1 MNRIVIAVLV
11 TFLTGIIGLVI
22 EYDFDIPNVSTCFV
36 VITMEAFLMYEIN
49 KSKD

>member
-22 EYDFDIPNVSTCFV
+22 EYDFDIPNVSTIFV
-36 VITMEAFLMYEIN
+36 VITMGAFLMNEIN
-49 KSKD
+49 KSKG